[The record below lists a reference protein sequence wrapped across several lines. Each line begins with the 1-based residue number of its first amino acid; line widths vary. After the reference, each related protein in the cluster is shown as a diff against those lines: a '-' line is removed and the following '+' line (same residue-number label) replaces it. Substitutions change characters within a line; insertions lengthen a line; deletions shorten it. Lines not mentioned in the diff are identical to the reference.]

1 MAGIIFVNVGLGKGK
16 TRSCLHLVK
25 RAREDGVGVGG
36 IVSPR
41 IFSGTRLVGYDA
53 IDCAT
58 GKKFPLARIH
68 APEND
73 PDWFTFGHL
82 GYFFSRKGFI
92 RANEI
97 LCKTAKLRNS
107 LPVMIVDE
115 VGRLEMKGEGLYSG
129 LMDVVENRVG
139 RESVVVLSCRSDVL
153 GWTQRLV
160 KNRTVPHISW
170 TPGEPEDLWRLV
182 EPSLLGYS

>member
-1 MAGIIFVNVGLGKGK
+1 MSGIIFVNAGVGKGK
-16 TRSCLHLVK
+16 TKSCLHLVK

-41 IFSGTRLVGYDA
+41 VFSGTRLVGYDA

-58 GKKFPLARIH
+58 GRMFPLARIH

-82 GYFFSRKGFI
+82 GYFFSRMGFV

-97 LCKTAKLRNS
+97 LCKTAQSPNS
-107 LPVMIVDE
+107 PPVMIVDE

-129 LMDVVENRVG
+129 LMDVVDNLVG
-139 RESVVVLSCRSDVL
+139 GESVVVLSCRSDVL
-153 GWTQRLV
+153 GWTQRLL
-160 KNRTVPHISW
+160 KDHTVPHISW
-170 TPGEPEDLWRLV
+170 TPGEPEELWWLV
-182 EPSLLGYS
+182 EPSLLGSS